1 MNVCYIR
8 PPALVFQCSGCRT
21 ILSDSDLFLCSV
33 EALNILV
40 VRGGSGIQVDPI
52 SQACSLLPRANHD
65 SAYMAVTCTCCGSA
79 VGRLY
84 TATPPELESITQ
96 RFSLDIATISSYK
109 LGHSEVHMAGALEP
123 ALLMHASPALV
134 QATEQGSSHRQDN
147 NNASQLP
154 DQGLV
159 HRLQQ
164 LESDMTKVQ
173 NMLLLHS
180 ERLEHMGTDQHG
192 CQQPLS
198 ITRSRQPAG

>member
-1 MNVCYIR
+1 MDICYIR
-8 PPALVFQCSGCRT
+8 PPALVFQCSGCRS

-52 SQACSLLPRANHD
+52 SQACSLLSHANHD

-84 TATPPELESITQ
+84 TAIPPVLEDITQ
-96 RFSLDIATISSYK
+96 MFSLDIATISSYK
-109 LGHSEVHMAGALEP
+109 LGHSEVHMARP
-123 ALLMHASPALV
+123 SDTPLLMHASPALV
-134 QATEQGSSHRQDN
+134 QAAEQGSSDRQN
-147 NNASQLP
+147 NDDASQLP
-154 DQGLV
+154 DQRLV

-180 ERLEHMGTDQHG
+180 ERLDHIGIDQRS
-192 CQQPLS
+192 CQQPLVV
-198 ITRSRQPAG
+198 TPSRQTAG

>member
-1 MNVCYIR
+1 MDICYIR
-8 PPALVFQCSGCRT
+8 PPALVFQCSGCRS

-52 SQACSLLPRANHD
+52 SQACSLLSHATHD

-84 TATPPELESITQ
+84 TATPPVFEGITQ

-109 LGHSEVHMAGALEP
+109 LGHSEVHTSGASDTP
-123 ALLMHASPALV
+123 LLMHASPALV
-134 QATEQGSSHRQDN
+134 QAAEQGTSDRQDN
-147 NNASQLP
+147 DNASQP
-154 DQGLV
+154 DQQLV

-180 ERLEHMGTDQHG
+180 ERLDHMGTDERG
-192 CQQPLS
+192 CQQPL
-198 ITRSRQPAG
+198 IVTPIRQPAG